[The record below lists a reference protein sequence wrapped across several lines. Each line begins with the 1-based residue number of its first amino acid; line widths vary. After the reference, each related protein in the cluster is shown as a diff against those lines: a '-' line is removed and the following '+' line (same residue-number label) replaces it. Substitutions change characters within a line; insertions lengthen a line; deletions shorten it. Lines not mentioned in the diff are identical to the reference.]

1 MFDELEE
8 EFLRWKYF
16 GLDILTNLAA
26 QYTFPYQQMS
36 YWYPQGFPQ
45 VQGQF
50 IQGMQYPYGQ
60 YYGQGFG
67 MTGMQMAWQGIP
79 GQPQI
84 AAAAAAAAAAQ
95 SPLAQGLQQPG
106 MIGAYPMQQ
115 YQAQ

>member
-1 MFDELEE
+1 M
-8 EFLRWKYF
+8 
-16 GLDILTNLAA
+16 A
-26 QYTFPYQQMS
+26 
-36 YWYPQGFPQ
+36 
-45 VQGQF
+45 
-50 IQGMQYPYGQ
+50 
-60 YYGQGFG
+60 
-67 MTGMQMAWQGIP
+67 GMQMAWQGVP